1 MTKVLVVEDD
11 PFGMELVLEILKTH
25 GFIAYKTYD
34 GAGAIKKAE
43 KEVYD
48 LILMDIMLP
57 QMDGVEVTKIIKSM
71 PRYKNV
77 PVIALTAY
85 AMKGDRERFL
95 EAGFEDY
102 IAKPIEIDEFIKK
115 IEKYK
120 K

>member
-1 MTKVLVVEDD
+1 M
-11 PFGMELVLEILKTH
+11 
-25 GFIAYKTYD
+25 
-34 GAGAIKKAE
+34 AE

-48 LILMDIMLP
+48 LILMDIALP

-120 K
+120 